1 MKRLSYDTIMRL
13 KLWRMP
19 VHGMFPKFFWY
30 RVWQSDIY
38 ICNFFGNG
46 VDKMNKSL
54 NSNLWFIF
62 EGDESGTKWKCLMPQ
77 ECIEETDLFNEIIK
91 LKSCQST
98 SH

>member
-30 RVWQSDIY
+30 RVW
-38 ICNFFGNG
+38 
-46 VDKMNKSL
+46 
-54 NSNLWFIF
+54 
-62 EGDESGTKWKCLMPQ
+62 KCLMPQ